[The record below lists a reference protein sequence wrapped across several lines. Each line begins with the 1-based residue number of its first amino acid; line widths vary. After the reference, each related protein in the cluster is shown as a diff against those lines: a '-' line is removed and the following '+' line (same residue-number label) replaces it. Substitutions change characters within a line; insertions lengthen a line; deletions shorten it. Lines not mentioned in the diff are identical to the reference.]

1 MESKDS
7 IHVES
12 MDYLYGFYKNYRNYS
27 IMYIVHGLKKLNL
40 GVSTAKKKV
49 HGIHGTSMESMN
61 PHGLHK
67 DYLGE

>member
-7 IHVES
+7 IRVES
-12 MDYLYGFYKNYRNYS
+12 VDYLCGFYENYKNHSN
-27 IMYIVHGLKKLNL
+27 MWIVCGLKKLNL
-40 GVSTAKKKV
+40 GVSTAKKKI
-49 HGIHGTSMESMN
+49 HGICGTSMESMN

>member
-12 MDYLYGFYKNYRNYS
+12 MDYPHGFHENYKNHGN
-27 IMYIVHGLKKLNL
+27 MWIVHRLKKLNL
-40 GVSTAKKKV
+40 GVSTAKKK
-49 HGIHGTSMESMN
+49 SMESVN
-61 PHGLHK
+61 PCGLHK